1 MSWDFPDLKN
11 LHSSSHYGVAMNFL
25 EEALESMNDQIN
37 SQTNFEEQND
47 VRSSDDLEENV
58 EEEAIISEEEERLA
72 VK

>member
-1 MSWDFPDLKN
+1 MPWDFPDLN
-11 LHSSSHYGVAMNFL
+11 NSHSSSHYGVAMNFL

-58 EEEAIISEEEERLA
+58 EEEAIISEEEERLV

>member
-1 MSWDFPDLKN
+1 
-11 LHSSSHYGVAMNFL
+11 
-25 EEALESMNDQIN
+25 MNDQIN

-58 EEEAIISEEEERLA
+58 EEEAIISEEEERLV